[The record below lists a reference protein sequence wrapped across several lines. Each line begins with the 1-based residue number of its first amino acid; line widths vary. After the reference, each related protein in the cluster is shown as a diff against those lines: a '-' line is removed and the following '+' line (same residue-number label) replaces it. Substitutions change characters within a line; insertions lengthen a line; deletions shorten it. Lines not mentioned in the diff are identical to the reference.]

1 MVLVSTPARRRW
13 VAVVSTITY
22 LEKSEMHALAALVQA
37 GMPVP
42 LELLTGVFGVSY
54 GWRLVFRRALDVI
67 DYKDFRRTDLW
78 F

>member
-1 MVLVSTPARRRW
+1 MVLMSTPARRRW

-22 LEKSEMHALAALVQA
+22 LEKSEMDALAAFVQA

-42 LELLTGVFGVSY
+42 HELLTGVFGVSY
-54 GWRLVFRRALDVI
+54 GWRLVLRRALDVI
-67 DYKDFRRTDLW
+67 DYKDFRRTGLW